1 MGLKNTANKSSRSCE
16 RPARNLGDL
25 PQAKETYLKRLA
37 DVLIG
42 QMGTRMM
49 VPGELGRLSDDTIAL
64 KLKIL
69 DRESGGHIDIG
80 DGVTACACERII
92 EFYRGD
98 EDLGVC
104 TYARYA
110 TQVKKKMRIWKP
122 ERKERGR

>member
-1 MGLKNTANKSSRSCE
+1 MGLKNTADKSSRSCE
-16 RPARNLGDL
+16 RPAWNLGEM

-49 VPGELGRLSDDTIAL
+49 VPGELGRLSDETIEL

-69 DRESGGHIDIG
+69 NKESGGYIDIG
-80 DGVTACACERII
+80 DGVTAYACEEII

-110 TQVKKKMRIWKP
+110 TQVRKKMRIWKP